1 MSRAM
6 ADLVDFDK
14 DIYLKLLEEHKGLI
28 EAIGATD
35 VNRMYALL
43 PRLNNLRCWMEIT
56 ALQPVLTWC
65 KSNPAEPSTGLK
77 GKHEQWSKNYKKLG
91 DGLPKLYKAIS
102 DFRAET
108 CLYYKS
114 HLLKSF
120 ELVVKLHSMAVEL
133 RDYRNN
139 TYAKGKVRGLEE
151 KVDEYEQEYQ
161 TLIAPPVTTNPP
173 TGDPKVFDVD
183 AVNAWSLFERKC
195 KDIWTG
201 NKQLRDSHKAA
212 VDEFNPAAPIAPGGP
227 TPLNDDQKFAKLN
240 SFFLCELSTAGK
252 ITFKQS
258 NDYHSGS
265 DYDGGYSVE
274 YKVQDGLAWLIHIH
288 CDRDGDVLKA
298 HLKKTI
304 HRYKLGKSI
313 NLPAATLTHVG
324 LGLKH

>member
-14 DIYLKLLEEHKGLI
+14 DIDLKLLEEHKGLI
-28 EAIGATD
+28 GAIGATD
-35 VNRMYALL
+35 VHRMYALL

-65 KSNPAEPSTGLK
+65 KSNPVEPSAGLK

-139 TYAKGKVRGLEE
+139 NYAKGKVKGLED
-151 KVDEYEQEYQ
+151 KVDEYVLEYRV
-161 TLIAPPVTTNPP
+161 LITPPVATSPP
-173 TGDPKVFDVD
+173 TVVKVFDSE
-183 AVNAWSLFERKC
+183 AVNEWSLFELKC
-195 KDIWTG
+195 KNLWIG
-201 NKQLRDSHKAA
+201 NKPLREAHKTA
-212 VDEFNPAAPIAPGGP
+212 VDEFNSAAPVAPGGP
-227 TPLNDDQKFAKLN
+227 PPLNDDQKFAKLN
-240 SFFLCELSTAGK
+240 SFFLCELHTAGK

-258 NDYHSGS
+258 SDYQSSS

-274 YKVQDGLAWLIHIH
+274 YKVRDGLAWLIHIH
-288 CDRDGDVLKA
+288 CNRDGDVLKA
-298 HLKKTI
+298 HLKKPI
-304 HRYKLGKSI
+304 HRYALGKSI
-313 NLPAATLTHVG
+313 NLPDATLTHVG